1 MSMDM
6 KQQGRMMAK
15 TAIGAA
21 RLGVLPLVLMV
32 SGCIGLGADTPDQ
45 LLTLTPAVAA
55 SPGSTASGTVREAI
69 AVIEPAASQRL
80 DVNRVPV
87 QVSDTQVAYLEDAVW
102 VEKPAR
108 LFRGLIAERIRAGGT
123 RLVLDETDQQYA
135 AATKLNGKLIDMGY
149 DARSQAVVV
158 RFEAVLNGADG
169 RISTRR
175 FESEVTGVAPKI
187 GSVGPA
193 LNQAANDVAAQVAQW
208 VG

>member
-6 KQQGRMMAK
+6 RRQGRMMAID
-15 TAIGAA
+15 TMQTM
-21 RLGVLPLVLMV
+21 RLITLPLVLML
-32 SGCIGLGADTPDQ
+32 SGCLGMGVKTPDQ
-45 LLTLTPAVAA
+45 LLTLSPAVVA

-69 AVIEPAASQRL
+69 AIIEPAASQRL

-135 AATKLNGKLIDMGY
+135 AATKLNGTLMDMGY
-149 DARSQAVVV
+149 NAQTQTVVV

-175 FESEVTGVAPKI
+175 FESEVSGVTPKV

>member
-1 MSMDM
+1 MANFAM
-6 KQQGRMMAK
+6 KVGRL
-15 TAIGAA
+15 AA
-21 RLGVLPLVLMV
+21 LPLVLMV
-32 SGCIGLGADTPDQ
+32 SGCIGLGGKVPDQ
-45 LLTLTPAVAA
+45 LLTLTSSVVAA
-55 SPGSTASGTVREAI
+55 PGSTASGTVREAI
-69 AVIEPAASQRL
+69 AVIEPATAQRL

-87 QVSDTQVAYLEDAVW
+87 QLSDTQVAYLDDAVW

-135 AATKLNGKLIDMGY
+135 AATKLNGRLIDLGY
-149 DARSQAVVV
+149 DARNQTVVV

-175 FESEVTGVAPKI
+175 FESEVTGIAPKV
-187 GSVGPA
+187 GAVGPA
-193 LNQAANDVAAQVAQW
+193 LNQAANDVAAQVAKW

>member
-1 MSMDM
+1 MNA
-6 KQQGRMMAK
+6 RR
-15 TAIGAA
+15 AA
-21 RLGVLPLVLMV
+21 RLGIVPLVLML
-32 SGCIGLGADTPDQ
+32 SGCLGMGGKTPDQ
-45 LLTLTPAVAA
+45 LLTLTPAVVA
-55 SPGSTASGTVREAI
+55 SPGSTASGTVKEAI
-69 AVIEPAASQRL
+69 AVIEPAAGQRL

-135 AATKLNGKLIDMGY
+135 AATKLNGRLIDLGY
-149 DARSQAVVV
+149 DARNQTVVV
-158 RFEAVLNGADG
+158 RFEGVLNSADG

-175 FESEVTGVAPKI
+175 FESEVTGVSPKVGAV
-187 GSVGPA
+187 GSA